1 MAVEQQQQQQ
11 DRSPHRPKGKIGY
24 FGSFEELIA
33 SGKPRPSSPTPAKPT
48 AFGYGWEPHPTS
60 PNLLV
65 NPGLDSRDPLAGT
78 VAPRQLTR
86 YLGRHHH
93 PQFGRHQAGQTPGPK
108 HKPRPTSEEEQLRVD
123 SRNHWVPRKTCPTSG
138 RIEEDAR
145 ASLERPRRRIFEH
158 RLDRVRP
165 APKRTKVDYGLDPSK
180 KANTSSLQ
188 DLFAGKPS
196 TANSIGIRAPPFP
209 RSQQA
214 EYLRLAAISKLPARK
229 PARVAKSPRH
239 LPAPSDLFCED
250 YIAKT
255 RQRRRELQG
264 FTPRSK
270 EARKDL
276 FGSAGATNTKS
287 SAKEVGNTIPGVKS
301 ALVSP
306 ADPSPS
312 SHTPRGFRL
321 GDTVSS
327 PVSSPAAPPGAYSFT
342 PEQSTVV
349 IPPNRRTLVQ
359 VIESSGTRG
368 FIVRGLDFKTIA
380 VQRAGQETPS
390 SDQGCPGPN
399 ASRFGQ
405 SCPPGCNT
413 SRKRRAE
420 ESELD
425 LVAANAAEQSPP
437 EQEPLTTTPSAAAV
451 ASDEGTKPR
460 GRAAWLINI
469 MTSVR
474 GAVTKVSSSIAGYVY
489 PRNYNVVE
497 RHSRDQRTGNIATKR
512 IKLELIDDSVDET
525 MAAQQFQVV
534 NPETPK
540 INLVWV
546 DESTRV
552 AHWHQVAPLVRAL
565 RSISRRIEKG
575 LSGSRD
581 GSPASRADDD
591 VHSQRIY
598 TLGAYVTI
606 FQQTAFVLESVYSH
620 TFLAKLKDAFRFPQS
635 IMDYDV
641 SPDEFLAIAAAK
653 KFVENFPDE
662 CSLVLTES
670 GVTQRVLKG
679 IGTDLDALANQR
691 PMPSLV
697 QRAGLVGKVMKFFR
711 GRDSFGVEASDD
723 PVSKIAVEMPGSF
736 PDTQVKSE
744 SVVEE
749 VKPPMDVPEHRPV
762 TKPNYLPP
770 VRTTDT
776 YTFVR
781 EHLAEIATKRRTVYK
796 ERPAGM
802 TPEDLLPRP
811 SPISILKKD
820 SQSPVVLK
828 RLQKARGLKRVQ
840 FSPSAKPSTL
850 SPAKPTSFFNRLFG
864 SPLRQATEN
873 SSLSDAQTDGSPDSR
888 GSERPDRH
896 AGTEPETDNTSE
908 DSDGEAVAARCQ
920 PRLVRH
926 LNESLNGLEAK
937 GFFVKDESREASSC
951 PPSPP
956 TLAGLNISDD
966 KEEELEDLSL
976 ALQLLLDVD
985 EARRREEEE
994 RKAKEA
1000 EEEKLRKTGGLR
1012 VPRRRLIT
1020 SLPADWSQKVSA
1032 LLQAHPSKTL
1042 AVTAES
1048 VELRKHDFAKV
1059 VPETEWLNDEIVNGS
1074 LQWLDRYIN
1083 AAAGATDVKSPNR
1096 VCLAMGS
1103 FFYKRLEDNG
1113 VQNTERALRRYGV
1126 TRANFLK
1133 LETILMPICK
1143 NNHWTLLVVRP
1154 QKRTVSHM
1162 DSLNQRGSAAHT
1174 NRALAWVEAFLGN
1187 DYKASEWRT
1196 VCHEAP
1202 LQMNGYDC
1210 GVFTIT
1216 NAICLALGLNA
1227 IDTYS
1232 GEDLPLQ
1239 RLRIAGMLL
1248 NKGFSGEFDLAGL

>member
-78 VAPRQLTR
+78 VAP
-86 YLGRHHH
+86 
-93 PQFGRHQAGQTPGPK
+93 P
-108 HKPRPTSEEEQLRVD
+108 
-123 SRNHWVPRKTCPTSG
+123 
-138 RIEEDAR
+138 
-145 ASLERPRRRIFEH
+145 
-158 RLDRVRP
+158 
-165 APKRTKVDYGLDPSK
+165 PKRTKVDYGLDPSK

-301 ALVSP
+301 AL
-306 ADPSPS
+306 
-312 SHTPRGFRL
+312 
-321 GDTVSS
+321 
-327 PVSSPAAPPGAYSFT
+327 
-342 PEQSTVV
+342 
-349 IPPNRRTLVQ
+349 
-359 VIESSGTRG
+359 
-368 FIVRGLDFKTIA
+368 
-380 VQRAGQETPS
+380 
-390 SDQGCPGPN
+390 
-399 ASRFGQ
+399 
-405 SCPPGCNT
+405 
-413 SRKRRAE
+413 
-420 ESELD
+420 
-425 LVAANAAEQSPP
+425 
-437 EQEPLTTTPSAAAV
+437 
-451 ASDEGTKPR
+451 KPR

>member
-1 MAVEQQQQQQ
+1 MTAEQQQQE
-11 DRSPHRPKGKIGY
+11 RSPPRPKGRIGY

-33 SGKPRPSSPTPAKPT
+33 SGKPRPSSPAPAKPT
-48 AFGYGWEPHPTS
+48 TFGYGWEPHPTS
-60 PNLLV
+60 PNLIV
-65 NPGLDSRDPLAGT
+65 NPGFDSRDPLAGT
-78 VAPRQLTR
+78 IAPRQLTR
-86 YLGRHHH
+86 YLGRHYHS
-93 PQFGRHQAGQTPGPK
+93 QLGRHRAGQTSGPAP
-108 HKPRPTSEEEQLRVD
+108 KPRPTSEGKQLRVD
-123 SRNHWVPRKTCPTSG
+123 RRNHWLQRKPRPTSG
-138 RIEEDAR
+138 RIVEDAR
-145 ASLERPRRRIFEH
+145 AFLERPRRRIFEH
-158 RLDRVRP
+158 RLERVRP
-165 APKRTKVDYGLDPSK
+165 APERTKVDYGLDPGK
-180 KANTSSLQ
+180 KANKSSLEGP
-188 DLFAGKPS
+188 FAGKPW
-196 TANSIGIRAPPFP
+196 TANSIGARAPPFR
-209 RSQQA
+209 RSRQA
-214 EYLRLAAISKLPARK
+214 EYLGLTAISTLPATA
-229 PARVAKSPRH
+229 PARVVKGLRH
-239 LPAPSDLFCED
+239 LPAPSHLSCED
-250 YIAKT
+250 YIAGTQKK
-255 RQRRRELQG
+255 RRELQK
-264 FTPRSK
+264 FAPRSK

-276 FGSAGATNTKS
+276 FGPAGATSTKS
-287 SAKEVGNTIPGVKS
+287 SAKEVGNTTPGVES
-301 ALVSP
+301 
-306 ADPSPS
+306 
-312 SHTPRGFRL
+312 
-321 GDTVSS
+321 
-327 PVSSPAAPPGAYSFT
+327 T
-342 PEQSTVV
+342 PE
-349 IPPNRRTLVQ
+349 
-359 VIESSGTRG
+359 
-368 FIVRGLDFKTIA
+368 
-380 VQRAGQETPS
+380 
-390 SDQGCPGPN
+390 GCPGPN
-399 ASRFGQ
+399 ASRFGR
-405 SCPPGCNT
+405 SCPPTCNT
-413 SRKRRAE
+413 SHKRRAE
-420 ESELD
+420 DSELD
-425 LVAANAAEQSPP
+425 LVVANAAEQSLP

-451 ASDEGTKPR
+451 ASDEATIPR
-460 GRAAWLINI
+460 GRAAWLVNI

-497 RHSRDQRTGNIATKR
+497 RHSRDQKTGNIATKR
-512 IKLELIDDSVDET
+512 IKLELVDDDSIHET
-525 MAAQQFQVV
+525 MTAQQSQAG
-534 NPETPK
+534 NSETPK
-540 INLVWV
+540 TNLVWV

-552 AHWHQVAPLVRAL
+552 AHWHQIAPLVRTL

-581 GSPASRADDD
+581 GSPAFRADDEA
-591 VHSQRIY
+591 HSQRIY
-598 TLGAYVTI
+598 TLGAYIGI
-606 FQQTAFVLESVYSH
+606 FQQTALVLESVYSH
-620 TFLAKLKDAFRFPQS
+620 TFLAKLKDTFRLPRS

-641 SPDEFLAIAAAK
+641 SPDEFLAIAAARE
-653 KFVENFPDE
+653 FVDNFPDE
-662 CSLVLTES
+662 CSPVLTES

-679 IGTDLDALANQR
+679 IGADLDALANQR

-723 PVSKIAVEMPGSF
+723 PVSKLAIEMPGSF
-736 PDTQVKSE
+736 PDTQAKSE
-744 SVVEE
+744 SLDEE
-749 VKPPMDVPEHRPV
+749 VNPPIDVPEHRPA

-770 VRTTDT
+770 VRTTDA

-781 EHLAEIATKRRTVYK
+781 EHLAEIATKRRTVYQ
-796 ERPAGM
+796 EGPAGM
-802 TPEDLLPRP
+802 APEDLLPRP

-840 FSPSAKPSTL
+840 FSPSAKLSTL
-850 SPAKPTSFFNRLFG
+850 SPAKPAGFFNRLFG
-864 SPLRQATEN
+864 SPLRPATEN
-873 SSLSDAQTDGSPDSR
+873 SSLSDAQTDGSPGSR
-888 GSERPDRH
+888 SSERPDRH

-937 GFFVKDESREASSC
+937 GFFVKDEPGEA
-951 PPSPP
+951 PPN
-956 TLAGLNISDD
+956 LAGLHISDD

-1032 LLQAHPSKTL
+1032 SLQAHPSKTL

-1074 LQWLDRYIN
+1074 LQWLDRYVN
-1083 AAAGATDVKSPNR
+1083 TAAGATDVKSPNR

-1133 LETILMPICK
+1133 LETVLMPICK

-1162 DSLNQRGSAAHT
+1162 DSFNPRGSAAHT
-1174 NRALAWVEAFLGN
+1174 NRALAWVEAFLGS

-1216 NAICLALGLNA
+1216 NGMCLALGLNA

-1248 NKGFSGEFDLAGL
+1248 NKGFNGEFDLAGL

>member
-1 MAVEQQQQQQ
+1 MTVEQQQQQE
-11 DRSPHRPKGKIGY
+11 RSPPRPKGRIGY
-24 FGSFEELIA
+24 FGSLEELIA
-33 SGKPRPSSPTPAKPT
+33 SGKPRPSSPAPAKPT
-48 AFGYGWEPHPTS
+48 TFGYGWEPHPTS
-60 PNLLV
+60 PNPIV
-65 NPGLDSRDPLAGT
+65 NPGFDSRDPLAGT
-78 VAPRQLTR
+78 IAPRQLTR
-86 YLGRHHH
+86 YLGRHYHS
-93 PQFGRHQAGQTPGPK
+93 QLGRHRAGQTSGSVPK
-108 HKPRPTSEEEQLRVD
+108 PRPTTEGKQLRVDRRNHWLQRKPRPTS
-123 SRNHWVPRKTCPTSG
+123 G
-138 RIEEDAR
+138 RIVADAR

-165 APKRTKVDYGLDPSK
+165 APERTKVDYGLDPGK
-180 KANTSSLQ
+180 KANKSSLEGP
-188 DLFAGKPS
+188 FAGKPS
-196 TANSIGIRAPPFP
+196 TANSIGARAPPLR
-209 RSQQA
+209 RSRPA
-214 EYLRLAAISKLPARK
+214 EYLGLTAISTLPATA
-229 PARVAKSPRH
+229 PARVAKGPRH
-239 LPAPSDLFCED
+239 LPTPSHLSCED
-250 YIAKT
+250 YIAGTQKK
-255 RQRRRELQG
+255 RRELQK
-264 FTPRSK
+264 FAPRSK

-276 FGSAGATNTKS
+276 FGPAGATNTKS
-287 SAKEVGNTIPGVKS
+287 SAKEVGNTTPGVES
-301 ALVSP
+301 TPASP

-312 SHTPRGFRL
+312 PHTPRDFHRD
-321 GDTVSS
+321 DTESS
-327 PVSSPAAPPGAYSFT
+327 SASSPAAPPGAYSFP

-349 IPPNRRTLVQ
+349 TPPTRPTLVQ
-359 VIESSGTRG
+359 VTDRSKPRG
-368 FIVRGLDFKTIA
+368 FIVGRLDFKTIA
-380 VQRAGQETPS
+380 IRRAGPERPS

-399 ASRFGQ
+399 ASRFGR
-405 SCPPGCNT
+405 SCPPTCNT

-420 ESELD
+420 DSELD
-425 LVAANAAEQSPP
+425 LAVANAAEQSLP

-451 ASDEGTKPR
+451 ASDEATKPR
-460 GRAAWLINI
+460 GRAAWLVNI

-497 RHSRDQRTGNIATKR
+497 RHSRDQKTGNIATKR
-512 IKLELIDDSVDET
+512 IKLELVDDSIHET
-525 MAAQQFQVV
+525 MTAQQSQAG
-534 NPETPK
+534 NSETPK
-540 INLVWV
+540 TNLVWV

-552 AHWHQVAPLVRAL
+552 AHWHQIAPLVRAL

-581 GSPASRADDD
+581 GSPAFRADDEA
-591 VHSQRIY
+591 HSQRIY
-598 TLGAYVTI
+598 TLGAYIGI
-606 FQQTAFVLESVYSH
+606 FQQTALVLESVYSH
-620 TFLAKLKDAFRFPQS
+620 TFLAKLKDTFRLPRS

-653 KFVENFPDE
+653 EFVDNFPDE
-662 CSLVLTES
+662 CSPVLTES
-670 GVTQRVLKG
+670 GVAQRVLKG
-679 IGTDLDALANQR
+679 IGADLDALANQR

-723 PVSKIAVEMPGSF
+723 PVSKLAVEMPGSF
-736 PDTQVKSE
+736 PDTQAKSE
-744 SVVEE
+744 SVDEE
-749 VKPPMDVPEHRPV
+749 VNPPIDVPEHRPA

-770 VRTTDT
+770 VRTTDA

-781 EHLAEIATKRRTVYK
+781 EHLAEIATKRRTIYQ
-796 ERPAGM
+796 EGPAGM
-802 TPEDLLPRP
+802 APEDLLPRP

-840 FSPSAKPSTL
+840 FSPSAKPSKL
-850 SPAKPTSFFNRLFG
+850 SPAKPAGFFNRLFG
-864 SPLRQATEN
+864 SPLRPATEN
-873 SSLSDAQTDGSPDSR
+873 SSLSDAQTDGSPGSR
-888 GSERPDRH
+888 SSERPDRH

-937 GFFVKDESREASSC
+937 GFFVKDEPGEASSS

-956 TLAGLNISDD
+956 TLAGLHISDD

-1032 LLQAHPSKTL
+1032 SLQAHPSKTL

-1074 LQWLDRYIN
+1074 LQWLDRYVN

-1162 DSLNQRGSAAHT
+1162 DSFNPRGSVAHT
-1174 NRALAWVEAFLGN
+1174 NRALAWVEAFLGS

-1216 NAICLALGLNA
+1216 NGMCLALGLNA